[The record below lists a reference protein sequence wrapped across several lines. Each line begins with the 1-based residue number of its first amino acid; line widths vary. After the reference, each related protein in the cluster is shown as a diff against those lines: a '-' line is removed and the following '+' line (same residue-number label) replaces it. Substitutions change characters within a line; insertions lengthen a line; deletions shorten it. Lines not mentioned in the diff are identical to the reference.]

1 MDFGRLYTVIA
12 AIFVL
17 LICGMVL
24 RKLKVI
30 TDTAS
35 KNMSKLVITIA
46 QPALIINSLISID
59 EFSSDMISD
68 VIFVFVF
75 GIILHFI
82 LAIPAFFSVRFIKD
96 IDERKITEFALL
108 YTNCG
113 FIGLPVLDA
122 LFGSVGTFLGAFYMI
137 TFHLTLW
144 TWGISIFARKRKD
157 IKLTVKKIFLNY
169 GTVPSF
175 IGIILFILKI
185 ALKDIFTIP
194 EFVST
199 SLGYLASLCTPISLL
214 IAGALIWKIGLK
226 ALFVTPK
233 LYYFSFI
240 KLIAF
245 PLATAFLVKLLGFDT
260 TFIIFFTAITALPS
274 ASMVSMLAETYD
286 INPEYSSLTVGIST
300 LFSVVTIP
308 IMVTVAQW
316 VASL

>member
-1 MDFGRLYTVIA
+1 MDFSRLYTVIA

-17 LICGMVL
+17 LICGMFL
-24 RKLKVI
+24 RKKNVI
-30 TDTAS
+30 NDVSS
-35 KNMSKLVITIA
+35 KNLSKLVICIA
-46 QPALIINSLISID
+46 QPALIINSLIAID
-59 EFSSDMISD
+59 YSSDMMAD
-68 VIFVFVF
+68 VAFVFIF

-82 LAIPAFFSVRFIKD
+82 LAIPAFFSVKFIKD

-113 FIGLPVLDA
+113 FIGLPILDA
-122 LFGSVGTFLGAFYMI
+122 LFGPVGTFLGAFYMV

-144 TWGISIFARKRKD
+144 TWGISIFARKRTD
-157 IKLTVKKIFLNY
+157 IRLTVKKVFINY

-175 IGIILFILKI
+175 IGIVLF
-185 ALKDIFTIP
+185 ALKAAFADFFVIP

-199 SLGYLASLCTPISLL
+199 SLSYLASLCTPISLL
-214 IAGALIWKIGLK
+214 IAGALIIKIGIK
-226 ALFVTPK
+226 SLFLTPK
-233 LYYFSFI
+233 LYFFSFL

-245 PLATAFLVKLLGFDT
+245 PLFTALLTKLLGFEP
-260 TFIIFFTAITALPS
+260 TFIVFFTAITALPS

-308 IMVTVAQW
+308 VMVTAAQW
-316 VASL
+316 ISTL

>member
-1 MDFGRLYTVIA
+1 MDFSRLYTVIA

-17 LICGMVL
+17 LICGMFL
-24 RKLKVI
+24 RKKGVI
-30 TDTAS
+30 NDAFS
-35 KNMSKLVITIA
+35 KALSKLVICIA

-59 EFSSDMISD
+59 YSPEMMADAA
-68 VIFVFVF
+68 FVFVF
-75 GIILHFI
+75 GIVLHFI
-82 LAIPAFFSVRFIKD
+82 LALPAFFSVRFIKD

-113 FIGLPVLDA
+113 FIGLPILDA
-122 LFGSVGTFLGAFYMI
+122 LFGPTGTFLGAFYMV

-157 IKLTVKKIFLNY
+157 IKLTVKKVLINY

-175 IGIILFILKI
+175 IGIALFFIKS
-185 ALKDIFTIP
+185 ALSDYIVIP

-199 SLGYLASLCTPISLL
+199 SLSYLASLCTPISLL
-214 IAGALIWKIGLK
+214 IAGALIIKIGIK
-226 ALFVTPK
+226 ALFLTPK
-233 LYYFSFI
+233 LYFFSFL

-245 PLATAFLVKLLGFDT
+245 PLFTAFLTKLLGVDP
-260 TFIIFFTAITALPS
+260 TFIVFFTAITALPS

-308 IMVTVAQW
+308 VMVTAAQW
-316 VASL
+316 ISTL

>member
-1 MDFGRLYTVIA
+1 MDFSRLYTVIA
-12 AIFVL
+12 AIFIL

-24 RKLKVI
+24 RKINVI
-30 TDTAS
+30 NDAAS
-35 KNMSKLVITIA
+35 KMLSRLVITIA
-46 QPALIINSLISID
+46 QPALIINSLIAID
-59 EFSSDMISD
+59 YSPDMMSD
-68 VIFVFVF
+68 VAFVFVF

-82 LAIPAFFSVRFIKD
+82 LAIPAFFSVKFIKD
-96 IDERKITEFALL
+96 VDERKITEFALL

-113 FIGLPVLDA
+113 FIGLPILDA

-144 TWGISIFARKRKD
+144 TWGMSIFARKRKD
-157 IKLTVKKIFLNY
+157 IKLTVKKIFINY

-175 IGIILFILKI
+175 IGILLFFAKA
-185 ALKDIFTIP
+185 ALKDVFEFP
-194 EFVST
+194 EFIGT

-214 IAGALIWKIGLK
+214 IAGALIYKIGLK

-245 PLATAFLVKLLGFDT
+245 PLLTALLTKLLGFEP

-286 INPEYSSLTVGIST
+286 VNPEYSSLTVGIST
-300 LFSVVTIP
+300 LFSVATIP
-308 IMVTVAQW
+308 VMITVAQW
-316 VASL
+316 ISNL